1 MSATGKTS
9 LTSRLGAWAALS
21 GGALSIAQGTL
32 VLSNPDYYGF
42 DSLADNL
49 VLVVEGVVLVLLLV
63 GLAGLHARQFWSY
76 GRLGMAGF
84 LAALVGTVLAGA
96 GHIFSVPFFDFVG
109 TGGLVYVLFALVS
122 AGIFL
127 FGGMVYVAGVV
138 SMSLGYL
145 LLGFATVRAR
155 VLPVWCGAALVFG
168 IVGLWLGNEVGW
180 LSFGVA
186 WLGVGYAMLRTKSG

>member
-1 MSATGKTS
+1 
-9 LTSRLGAWAALS
+9 
-21 GGALSIAQGTL
+21 LSIAQGAL

-49 VLVVEGVVLVLLLV
+49 VLVVEGVALVLLSA
-63 GLAGLHARQFWSY
+63 GLAGLRVRQSGSY
-76 GRLGMAGF
+76 GRLGRAGF
-84 LAALVGTVLAGA
+84 LAAFVGTVLAGA
-96 GHIFSVPFFDFVG
+96 GHLFSVPFFDFVG

-127 FGGMVYVAGVV
+127 FGGMVYVVGVV

-145 LLGFATVRAR
+145 LLGVATARAR

-168 IVGLWLGNEVGW
+168 IVGLWLGNGVGW
-180 LSFGVA
+180 VLFGLA
-186 WLGVGYAMLRTKSG
+186 WLVVGYAMLRTKSG